1 MQIVLQ
7 GISKSF
13 GSTPVLD
20 DIQLSIESNEF
31 FFLLGPSGC
40 GKTTLLRLIA
50 GFTAPDRGTIQ
61 IGADMVT
68 DIPPEKRNAPMVFQ
82 GFALWPHM
90 NVFENVAY
98 GLRVRK
104 LPGDTIRQRV
114 HEILEVAQ
122 LAGLEKRFPNQLS
135 GGQQQRV
142 AIARA
147 LVIDPGVLLF
157 DEPLSN
163 LDAGLRLEMREEL
176 RSIHERRP
184 FTAVYVT
191 HDQEEALSMATRI
204 AIMEKG
210 RVRQLGTPSELYRKP
225 ADRFCAEFLGPMNWI
240 QANVISSSNGKVL
253 LRTHFSTLTW
263 HRSAGDAL
271 DWSAGDLV
279 ELGFRPGAVSL
290 TAKQSTW
297 SIREIL
303 GGERSRLH
311 FRGVIRRIQYLGE
324 TRKIHLAL
332 SPPEVPPDRPPG
344 GGDQLSAPSEFLIIE
359 RQSREDREVGDPL
372 FGSIEAED
380 LIVVG

>member
-1 MQIVLQ
+1 MQILLQ

-225 ADRFCAEFLGPMNWI
+225 ADRFCAEFLGPINWLPA
-240 QANVISSSNGKVL
+240 QVISKHGERVQI
-253 LRTHFSTLTW
+253 RTPFSTLT
-263 HRSAGDAL
+263 L
-271 DWSAGDLV
+271 DSKLPDFKRV
-279 ELGFRPGAVSL
+279 NEENQITVGFRPGAVTLS
-290 TAKQSTW
+290 TRQSSW

-303 GGERSRLH
+303 GGQRSRLH
-311 FRGVIRRIQYLGE
+311 FRGTIGRIQYLGE
-324 TRKIHLAL
+324 TRKIFLTPDVSENSADGENAIENSL
-332 SPPEVPPDRPPG
+332 SLPPE
-344 GGDQLSAPSEFLIIE
+344 FLVIE
-359 RQSREDREVGDPL
+359 RHSKEERNVGDV
-372 FGSIEAED
+372 FYGHVEGED
-380 LIVVG
+380 LITV